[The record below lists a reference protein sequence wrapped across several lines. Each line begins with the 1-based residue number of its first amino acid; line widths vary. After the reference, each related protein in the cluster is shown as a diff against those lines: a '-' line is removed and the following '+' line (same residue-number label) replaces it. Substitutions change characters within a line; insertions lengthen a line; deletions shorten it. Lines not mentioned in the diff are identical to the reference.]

1 MNNQDQ
7 NQKQEIFKGNIF
19 ILHSFDVGEDI
30 NLEKLKDSDVLV
42 RKSLALSKYFKNYHI
57 PLGVELPNPESSP
70 HLVSAKIH
78 NFGVITLRYQI
89 PFASTLEEL
98 RGRIN
103 EIDYQ
108 FQEQSVADA
117 GSIFQKIKPFVA
129 QPKFFYLR
137 CSYDLI
143 QVNTDPIHGDVVKLK
158 HDYGNLITSLLRFE
172 TESLSD
178 YQRNEMLADAI
189 GYYQGDLIL
198 IDTDAAFA
206 YDDEYEEKLD
216 IIEFANIQ
224 FLELQYFDRVL
235 DKKLNV
241 YYEGKLK
248 DLSWRAY
255 LPVLGSATSQTL
267 GELERVKVDISVI
280 TDRLENSVKLA
291 GDAYYSE
298 LYALL
303 FQKLG
308 LKSWRESLAN
318 KLSIIQD
325 ISYVH
330 QNRIESGRQDFL
342 SLIIIVLIFIE
353 LLVALLK

>member
-1 MNNQDQ
+1 MNTQEQ
-7 NQKQEIFKGNIF
+7 NSKPAIFNGNVF

-30 NLEKLKDSDVLV
+30 NIEKIKESDVLI
-42 RKSLALSKYFKNYHI
+42 RRTLSLSKYFKNYHI
-57 PLGVELPNPESSP
+57 PLAVELPNPESSP

-78 NFGVITLRYQI
+78 NFGVVTLRYQI
-89 PFASTLEEL
+89 PFSCTLDEL
-98 RGRIN
+98 RSRIN
-103 EIDYQ
+103 DIDYQ

-117 GSIFQKIKPFVA
+117 GVIFQKIKPFIV

-143 QVNTDPIHGDVVKLK
+143 QVNTDPVHGDVVKIK

-172 TESLSD
+172 TETLSD

-198 IDTDAAFA
+198 IDTEAAFA

-216 IIEFANIQ
+216 IIEFVNIQ
-224 FLELQYFDRVL
+224 YLELQYFDRVL

-255 LPVLGSATSQTL
+255 LPVFGGASQSL

-280 TDRLENSVKLA
+280 TDRLENSVTLA

-308 LKSWRESLAN
+308 LKSWRESLST

-325 ISYVH
+325 ITYVH
-330 QNRIESGRQDFL
+330 QNRVESGRQDFL
-342 SLIIIVLIFIE
+342 SLVIIVLIFIE

>member
-1 MNNQDQ
+1 MNTHEQSA
-7 NQKQEIFKGNIF
+7 KAEIFNGNIF
-19 ILHSFDVGEDI
+19 ILHSFDIGEDI
-30 NLEKLKDSDVLV
+30 NIEKIKDSDVLV
-42 RKSLALSKYFKNYHI
+42 RKPLPLSKYFKNYHI
-57 PLGVELPNPESSP
+57 PLAVELPNPASSP

-78 NFGVITLRYQI
+78 NFGVITMRYQI
-89 PFASTLEEL
+89 PFSSTLEEV
-98 RGRIN
+98 RARIN
-103 EIDYQ
+103 DIDYQ

-117 GSIFQKIKPFVA
+117 GAIFQKIKSFVI
-129 QPKFFYLR
+129 QPKFFHLR

-143 QVNTDPIHGDVVKLK
+143 QVNTKPERNDVVQFK
-158 HDYGNLITSLLRFE
+158 HDYGNVITSLLRFE
-172 TESLSD
+172 TETLSD
-178 YQRNEMLADAI
+178 YQRNEILADAI

-198 IDTDAAFA
+198 IDSEAAFA
-206 YDDEYEEKLD
+206 YDDEYDEKLE

-255 LPVLGSATSQTL
+255 LPVFGGASQSL

-303 FQKLG
+303 FTKLG
-308 LKSWRESLAN
+308 LKSWRESLST

-342 SLIIIVLIFIE
+342 SWIIIVLIFIE

>member
-1 MNNQDQ
+1 MNTQEHNG
-7 NQKQEIFKGNIF
+7 KSEIFNGNVF

-30 NLEKLKDSDVLV
+30 NIEKIKESDVLI
-42 RKSLALSKYFKNYHI
+42 RKTLSLSKYFKNYHI
-57 PLGVELPNPESSP
+57 PLAVELPNPESSP
-70 HLVSAKIH
+70 QLVSAKIH

-89 PFASTLEEL
+89 PFSCTLEEL
-98 RGRIN
+98 RARIN
-103 EIDYQ
+103 DIDYQ

-117 GSIFQKIKPFVA
+117 GAIFQKIKSYIV

-137 CSYDLI
+137 CTYDLI
-143 QVNTDPIHGDVVKLK
+143 QVNTDPRHGDVVKIK

-255 LPVLGSATSQTL
+255 LPVFGGASQSL

-298 LYALL
+298 IYALL
-303 FQKLG
+303 FRKLD
-308 LKSWRESLAN
+308 LKSWRESLST
-318 KLSIIQD
+318 KLDIIEA
-325 ISYVH
+325 IGSVH

-342 SLIIIVLIFIE
+342 SWIIIVLIFIE